1 LPLIRLLLHHRLDPG
16 VLIRISR
23 RDCDSRLITLQ
34 VASFSAFS
42 IATPRH
48 IDFIPEDSW
57 KRTFFSSLPS
67 NLLVIL
73 EYIPA
78 LPFAPLFCLACMASL
93 AWASIRWS
101 PVNASAVAVPRM

>member
-34 VASFSAFS
+34 VASVSAFS

-48 IDFIPEDSW
+48 IDFIPEDS
-57 KRTFFSSLPS
+57 
-67 NLLVIL
+67 
-73 EYIPA
+73 
-78 LPFAPLFCLACMASL
+78 
-93 AWASIRWS
+93 
-101 PVNASAVAVPRM
+101 